1 MEKEQ
6 QKKTLMGV
14 GGLLLL
20 IGFGFLFW
28 MIGTMVEFA
37 SELEALKHQ
46 LQLYFPFS
54 WEQAWNSPEVQSA
67 ISQGYSMLF
76 ADKAVFFL
84 PLMIIGLIFIGA
96 GKSMKIT
103 VIKEGITE
111 VITDKINT
119 LEKQEKSVSDLRF
132 FLDGEVSS
140 IICISNKHKTFDL
153 LVQNRGSKPING
165 INVRVP
171 GLAEL
176 NLSDVSRNLGTMGS
190 LSRRGVRIDIFPKN
204 VGNFNL
210 TATITST
217 DGHSF
222 TGPIRV
228 QVKDK

>member
-46 LQLYFPFS
+46 LQLYYPFS
-54 WEQAWNSPEVQSA
+54 WEQVWNSPQVQSA

-76 ADKAVFFL
+76 TDKAVFFL

-96 GKSMKIT
+96 GKRMKIT

-111 VITDKINT
+111 VITDKINP
-119 LEKQEKSVSDLRF
+119 LEKQV
-132 FLDGEVSS
+132 
-140 IICISNKHKTFDL
+140 
-153 LVQNRGSKPING
+153 
-165 INVRVP
+165 
-171 GLAEL
+171 
-176 NLSDVSRNLGTMGS
+176 
-190 LSRRGVRIDIFPKN
+190 
-204 VGNFNL
+204 
-210 TATITST
+210 
-217 DGHSF
+217 
-222 TGPIRV
+222 
-228 QVKDK
+228 